1 MPSENSQPEGDLLPF
16 GAPQVDPVDPSVRA
30 KLTKASSGQQ
40 KIERNPRALR
50 PLWYS
55 IPILVIVL
63 TVAAYLIGLS
73 LWSRSSLSHWKAQ
86 EYDVALAG
94 YDGQMTWTQIGI
106 ERWVAHYNRGT
117 TLVRQGQTD
126 EGVTELRTA
135 FDLVPKATEV
145 QPGRLEPFSYECRVR
160 VNLAIGIEI
169 QGDAQAAAGSYA
181 DAATTYQEAEET
193 VAPCQTASNSSQN
206 QSDDQNQSNNQNQ
219 SGDQQQ
225 SGNKSDNPADQNK
238 ERVEDKKQKAQEQ
251 SEEQGDQRKDQQQ
264 DQQQDQQDK
273 GSKDQQTNPSPS
285 PSPSQDPYE
294 GETPA
299 EKQRREELQHKNDQ
313 RNKDQRNEKDD
324 RRSGNPNGAW

>member
-63 TVAAYLIGLS
+63 NVAAYLIGLS

-94 YDGQMTWTQIGI
+94 YEGQMTWTQVGI

-145 QPGRLEPFSYECRVR
+145 KPGRLEPFSYECRVR

-206 QSDDQNQSNNQNQ
+206 QSDDQNQSSDQNQ

-251 SEEQGDQRKDQQQ
+251 SEEQGDQRK

>member
-30 KLTKASSGQQ
+30 KLTKASSGKQ
-40 KIERNPRALR
+40 KIQRNPRALR

-94 YDGQMTWTQIGI
+94 YEGQMTWTQIGI

-145 QPGRLEPFSYECRVR
+145 KPGRLEPFSYECRVR

-206 QSDDQNQSNNQNQ
+206 QSDDQNQSSDQNQ

-264 DQQQDQQDK
+264 DQQDK

-285 PSPSQDPYE
+285 PSPSEDPYE